1 MKKLLSYLVVLT
13 VALTAISLPSR
24 AQFKEDAFTQTYNEK
39 GDTLNV
45 KDTSDQLFSF
55 KELFGGLSH
64 KREARIGVVFAG
76 SLFMPGSFQIYN
88 EQYWKLPIVYSGLAA
103 FGAAGG
109 YYRYQYDHGVK
120 LHKQWETSF
129 KEWESLRIEYETLN
143 SGMTYTEAA
152 PVEHMIDA
160 RSKTISTWLFVGM
173 GLWYWGSLM
182 DGVTCYKRDVQPH
195 PGRAT
200 LYSLLLP
207 GLGQCYNGEY
217 WKVPVYWGLLAGGIH
232 FWTTNQT
239 NYKRYQRIYKEAGA
253 EGSTYT
259 GSISAET
266 AKYYRDSYRRFRDYS
281 VLATCAFYLL
291 QVIDAN
297 VFAFMYDFEVN
308 DDISLQMA
316 PTLITPESSYAVAQ
330 PKAWSPRPY
339 NMAPGVGLRVNF

>member
-1 MKKLLSYLVVLT
+1 MKKFIPYILTLVV
-13 VALTAISLPSR
+13 ALAVFSLPSR

-64 KREARIGVVFAG
+64 KREARIGVVFTG

-88 EQYWKLPIVYSGLAA
+88 EDYWKLPIVYSGLAA
-103 FGAAGG
+103 FGLAGG
-109 YYRYQYDHGVK
+109 HYRYQYDHSVK
-120 LHKQWETSF
+120 LHKKWDTSY
-129 KEWESLRIEYETLN
+129 KEWEGLKLEYESLN
-143 SGMTYTEAA
+143 EGLTYPEAA
-152 PVEHMIDA
+152 PVEPMINDRA
-160 RSKTISTWLFVGM
+160 KTVSTWLFVGM

-182 DGVTCYKRDVQPH
+182 DGITCYNKDVYPL

-217 WKVPVYWGLLAGGIH
+217 WKVPIYWGLLAGGIH
-232 FWTTNQT
+232 FWSSNQT
-239 NYKRYQRIYKEAGA
+239 NYKRYQRIYKEAGT
-253 EGSTYT
+253 EGSGYT
-259 GSISAET
+259 GQISAET

-308 DDISLQMA
+308 DDISLKMA
-316 PTLITPESSYAVAQ
+316 PTVMTPESNYALGQ
-330 PKAWSPRPY
+330 PRPWGPRPY
-339 NMAPGVGLRVNF
+339 TVAGGVGLKLNF